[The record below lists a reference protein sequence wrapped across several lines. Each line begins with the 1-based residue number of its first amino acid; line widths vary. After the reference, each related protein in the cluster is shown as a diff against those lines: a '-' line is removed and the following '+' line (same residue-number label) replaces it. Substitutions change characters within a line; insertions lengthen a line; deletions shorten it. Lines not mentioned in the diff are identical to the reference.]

1 MPQLKMTSRW
11 ALSYFSFAF
20 EFSDRPEKGARR
32 DGRTEGELFWPTLYL
47 FGFNFI
53 HLATIELKFYSL
65 FQRLRNEN
73 RLLKKQNELLE
84 AESTELA
91 HRLVRGQVSRAE
103 EEETAFAIESELMA
117 LRKTHVELSHQL
129 ETANEEIRGL
139 SLRLQ
144 ENVSASIDFD
154 MQTVAVR
161 NALWSINVC

>member
-1 MPQLKMTSRW
+1 MKKW
-11 ALSYFSFAF
+11 
-20 EFSDRPEKGARR
+20 EKEYAAVRKK
-32 DGRTEGELFWPTLYL
+32 EQEEMGELRVDINSGFIALLQQKSFFITLNL
-47 FGFNFI
+47 F
-53 HLATIELKFYSL
+53 L
-65 FQRLRNEN
+65 QRLRNEN

-117 LRKTHVELSHQL
+117 LRKSHLEISHQL

-144 ENVSASIDFD
+144 ENVSSVRSFSFVSIVNCS
-154 MQTVAVR
+154 QLLGII
-161 NALWSINVC
+161 ALKLLFQKHKTTI